1 MNTRLAASMLGV
13 LLLAPAADAYEVE
26 GVRLPEQVVVQ
37 DTPLVLNGAGVRW
50 YLLFKVYVGALY
62 LQAPVA
68 TTEAIIQAEAP
79 KCIYLYFLRDVGAA
93 DITGALHRGFRM
105 NATEAA
111 YAQLRERIEQF
122 LGAVPDLRAGDRVR
136 LELARP
142 DRTDV
147 WVNDSLVASFPGRD
161 FQAAALKVWLG
172 DHPTDERLKQ
182 ALLGNE

>member
-13 LLLAPAADAYEVE
+13 LLLAPAAPAHEVE
-26 GVRLPEQVVVQ
+26 GVPLPQRVVVQ

-62 LQAPVA
+62 LQQPVN
-68 TTEAIIQAEAP
+68 TSDAIIQAPPP
-79 KCIYLYFLRDVGAA
+79 KCIYLYFLRDVSAA
-93 DITGALHRGFRM
+93 DITKALHRSFRT
-105 NATEAA
+105 NATGAD
-111 YAQLRERIEQF
+111 YAQLRERLERFQSA
-122 LGAVPDLRAGDRVR
+122 LPDLRAGDRVR
-136 LELARP
+136 LELVRP

-147 WVNDSLVASFPGRD
+147 RINHALVASFPGRD
-161 FQAAALKVWLG
+161 FQAAVLKVWLG